1 MTLKTFSTTLDE
13 VLGLVEPAVAGI
25 EQGKGAAELL
35 ELEQLLG
42 RALVD
47 LLRLIRRDPGIEAA
61 TWDLYGAAVALVRDH
76 GAGELPMARKQRLL
90 REAHRRFHERLGAA
104 CPSEQGI
111 KLVWRE
117 PAWEDENRSR
127 VSALCP
133 A

>member
-1 MTLKTFSTTLDE
+1 MTLKTFSTGLDE
-13 VLGLVEPAVAGI
+13 VLGLVEPAVTGI
-25 EQGKGAAELL
+25 KQGQGAAELL
-35 ELEQLLG
+35 KLEELLR

-90 REAHRRFHERLGAA
+90 REAHRRFHDRLSSAQ
-104 CPSEQGI
+104 PSEQGI

-117 PAWEDENRSR
+117 PTTVDGGRSR
-127 VSALCP
+127 HSALCP
-133 A
+133 V

>member
-35 ELEQLLG
+35 ELEQLLR

-90 REAHRRFHERLGAA
+90 REAHRRFRQRLGAA

-117 PAWEDENRSR
+117 PTTVDGGRSR
-127 VSALCP
+127 RSALCP

>member
-13 VLGLVEPAVAGI
+13 VLGLIEPAVAGI

-35 ELEQLLG
+35 ELEQLLR

-76 GAGELPMARKQRLL
+76 GAGEMPMARKQRLL
-90 REAHRRFHERLGAA
+90 REAHRRFHDRLGSAQ
-104 CPSEQGI
+104 PSEQGI

-117 PAWEDENRSR
+117 PTTVDGGRSR
-127 VSALCP
+127 SSAPCL

>member
-1 MTLKTFSTTLDE
+1 MTPKTFSTTLDE
-13 VLGLVEPAVAGI
+13 VLGLVEPTLVGI
-25 EQGKGAAELL
+25 EQGKGTAELL
-35 ELEQLLG
+35 QLEQLLR

-90 REAHRRFHERLGAA
+90 REAHRRFRQRLGAA
-104 CPSEQGI
+104 CPSEEGI

-117 PAWEDENRSR
+117 PAREGENRSR
-127 VSALCP
+127 PSALCL